1 MNGRFAACIHFFA
14 QLSNVHKEWQSTKVV
29 AERMATSIVKDM
41 TKIFLAEDAIL
52 EAEVFSSDQGSFL
65 SELILTACPR
75 LEEAITPIKQCLVKF
90 CCNTGAELVAR
101 VSVDGQVEHPTAVET
116 SCRTPAFSRA
126 NAEAAASA
134 QEALSGLEVERL
146 ASAQQ
151 SAQLIGDLL
160 VSRQVAFI
168 SAWSS
173 AVDIG
178 CILRQ
183 WSLKHIGNRAYEA
196 RQIKTEIVE
205 LLKTAR
211 SCRQSVIVH
220 EAGAKVVLTSVEK
233 AVHVGQLD
241 ALVNIPQLAASV
253 LSELDGVV
261 DELAASFTKDAED
274 LMRLASS
281 KYPAWRDKKES
292 LLDDVQLCGELL
304 KTSEETYLQLGPMA
318 KELRR
323 IADQIEAV
331 NTDKRQPLFA
341 PSLNLKAVRKCADQV
356 VETVT
361 VIFVLSFLQNEMCTL
376 RNQMLR
382 SDAAKLVK
390 SRASEKMILS
400 DQLLAVIDEYEQG
413 TRTAELFPELKDS
426 SPGTAQ
432 APTPAAHA
440 PRPADGKDAKG
451 DAPPEGGKGKGKP
464 EGETGGKGKGKAQQ
478 GKGNGKKQQ
487 EAPAEPQQVAPA
499 EPQQE
504 APAKRARLTGMF
516 GT

>member
-126 NAEAAASA
+126 NAAAAASA
-134 QEALSGLEVERL
+134 QEAMSGLEVERL

-173 AVDIG
+173 TVDIG

-183 WSLKHIGNRAYEA
+183 WSLKHIGNRAYVA
-196 RQIKTEIVE
+196 RQIQTEVVE

-233 AVHVGQLD
+233 TVHVSQLD
-241 ALVNIPQLAASV
+241 ALVDIPQLAASA

-274 LMRLASS
+274 LMRLAGS

-413 TRTAELFPELKDS
+413 TRTAELFPELTDS
-426 SPGTAQ
+426 SRGTAQ
-432 APTPAAHA
+432 A

-478 GKGNGKKQQ
+478 GKGDGKKQQ
-487 EAPAEPQQVAPA
+487 EAPAEPQQEAPA
-499 EPQQE
+499 EPRKAAR

>member
-1 MNGRFAACIHFFA
+1 
-14 QLSNVHKEWQSTKVV
+14 
-29 AERMATSIVKDM
+29 
-41 TKIFLAEDAIL
+41 
-52 EAEVFSSDQGSFL
+52 
-65 SELILTACPR
+65 
-75 LEEAITPIKQCLVKF
+75 
-90 CCNTGAELVAR
+90 
-101 VSVDGQVEHPTAVET
+101 
-116 SCRTPAFSRA
+116 
-126 NAEAAASA
+126 
-134 QEALSGLEVERL
+134 
-146 ASAQQ
+146 
-151 SAQLIGDLL
+151 
-160 VSRQVAFI
+160 
-168 SAWSS
+168 
-173 AVDIG
+173 
-178 CILRQ
+178 
-183 WSLKHIGNRAYEA
+183 
-196 RQIKTEIVE
+196 
-205 LLKTAR
+205 
-211 SCRQSVIVH
+211 
-220 EAGAKVVLTSVEK
+220 
-233 AVHVGQLD
+233 
-241 ALVNIPQLAASV
+241 
-253 LSELDGVV
+253 
-261 DELAASFTKDAED
+261 
-274 LMRLASS
+274 MRLASS

-426 SPGTAQ
+426 SRGTAQ
-432 APTPAAHA
+432 A

-487 EAPAEPQQVAPA
+487 EAPAEPQQEAPA
-499 EPQQE
+499 EPRKAAR